1 MEADDGVLTYAEG
14 VHLQEAVSG
23 WLLRC
28 HRPSALAAANA
39 SDTDGGGDAPGVA
52 SCAELWEELR
62 RVFSLHLERFG
73 GWLLRVARRKPWRLA
88 LETARKEARGGEP
101 PPPRAVPPRR
111 RRERDGSGSDSESES
126 VGAETPRRPR
136 RPQEQAT
143 SRDTPRGGKRRK
155 T

>member
-1 MEADDGVLTYAEG
+1 MHELLELYAESVEG

-28 HRPSALAAANA
+28 HRPAALAAANA

-73 GWLLRVARRKPWRLA
+73 GWLLQLWVWVAKPPA
-88 LETARKEARGGEP
+88 ARTK
-101 PPPRAVPPRR
+101 
-111 RRERDGSGSDSESES
+111 S
-126 VGAETPRRPR
+126 
-136 RPQEQAT
+136 
-143 SRDTPRGGKRRK
+143 
-155 T
+155 